1 MSKRIKIEHAV
12 VHYKKVPTIRDR
24 SNEAEAHAIV
34 FTERH
39 YYLFGLLH
47 RDIRYSY
54 TASGKKEVFH
64 EPTTRTE
71 FMWSLTYW
79 SMNYDD
85 AKAHFIDCE
94 KREYE
99 TKYYE
104 L

>member
-12 VHYKKVPTIRDR
+12 LHYKKVPTIRDR
-24 SNEAEAHAIV
+24 SNEGEAHIIV

-47 RDIRYSY
+47 RDIRYGY
-54 TASGKKEVFH
+54 TASGRKVVFRV
-64 EPTTRTE
+64 PTTRAE
-71 FMWSLTYW
+71 LMWSLAYW
-79 SMNYDD
+79 SMTYDD

-94 KREYE
+94 KRECE
-99 TKYYE
+99 IKYNE